1 MSEPKPL
8 RGDLLK
14 YMKEM
19 KNRQQAVSSTPIKR
33 FPDPIGWT
41 SRERFGTKLR
51 YWPRMSELFT
61 LDEST
66 MASRG
71 IPRMY
76 MKYYIDEVE
85 PKDVWQAQV
94 MNYMN
99 IIYTVRSNPLPCL
112 TVIGG
117 NGSGKTLLGCALVNT
132 VTRLSGC
139 IDHKTGNTDDWNP
152 YFVNEADLL
161 SRIEGYSRS
170 GVDWFREYS
179 EESRLL
185 VIDEFGMT
193 QWTATD
199 TRRMNQLLNKRFGN
213 GLQTVILTNLPI
225 SKLLEVLSDQLRSR
239 FKMGKSIVMSSQDY
253 RPKYEDTEYSNSID
267 EDDPD
272 FDPFAGR

>member
-1 MSEPKPL
+1 MSEPKTI
-8 RGDLLK
+8 RGDLLR

-19 KNRQQAVSSTPIKR
+19 KNRQQTVPSAPIKR
-33 FPDPIGWT
+33 FPDPVGWT
-41 SRERFGTKLR
+41 VRERFGTKLR

-112 TVIGG
+112 TVMGG
-117 NGSGKTLLGCALVNT
+117 NGSGKTLLGCAFVNT

-139 IDHKTGNTDDWNP
+139 IDRKTGNTDDWNA
-152 YFVNEADLL
+152 YYVNEADLL
-161 SRIEGYSRS
+161 NRIEGYSRY

-185 VIDEFGMT
+185 VIDEFGMS
-193 QWTATD
+193 QWTPTD
-199 TRRMNQLLNKRFGN
+199 GRRMNQLLNKRFGN
-213 GLQTVILTNLPI
+213 GLQTVVITNLDAMQFSQI
-225 SKLLEVLSDQLRSR
+225 LSDQLKSR
-239 FKMGKSIVMSSQDY
+239 FRMGKSIQMNSQDY
-253 RPKYEDTEYSNSID
+253 RPRYEDSGYSNPFD
-267 EDDPD
+267 EDDSD
-272 FDPFAGR
+272 YDPFEGR